1 VHAFVRG
8 TARAIDTNIIDY
20 FDGAARPGLYAV
32 RAPAPAVEGRAGR
45 PCSRRRRRRQRETQK
60 GQRATGGQ
68 KQRTHA

>member
-1 VHAFVRG
+1 MHAFVRG

-32 RAPAPAVEGRAGR
+32 RAPAVEGRAGGL
-45 PCSRRRRRRQRETQK
+45 CSRRRRRRQRETQK